1 MTGGPQL
8 WFIQNIKQLSINGG
22 KLVALSQTGH
32 VFVLSTT
39 NVQPAASSS
48 GFKFWDAGDK
58 GGAVELTPQHAL
70 TRGEKSVLL
79 PLRVPELY

>member
-1 MTGGPQL
+1 ML
-8 WFIQNIKQLSINGG
+8 SIQNIKQLSISGD

-32 VFVLSTT
+32 VFVLSAT

-48 GFKFWDAGDK
+48 GFKFWDGGDK

-79 PLRVPELY
+79 PSQAPELY